1 VLYAVLAMAGEPERA
16 MGGVPPCGRE
26 GIGDA
31 SRAVASA
38 RGTEPTTDLGG
49 SSVDMPGGLESVLDL
64 EVMFAVV

>member
-1 VLYAVLAMAGEPERA
+1 MLYAVLLTAGEPERA

-31 SRAVASA
+31 SRAVASE

-49 SSVDMPGGLESVLDL
+49 SSVDGPGGLEPLLDR
-64 EVMFAVV
+64 EVMFAVW